1 MFARILTIS
10 THNQIYCVL
19 CAIYG
24 TGNLSVA
31 SIAMLEQGA
40 SNFRAM
46 IFVTLRYVQ
55 RFGDFIH
62 VIEQYYKTIE
72 APEKEN
78 LLAEGQS
85 PYPSPA
91 SSDAGMSFELR
102 YASPTSTASL
112 C

>member
-62 VIEQYYKTIE
+62 VIEQYYKTRNWSYAAIE
-72 APEKEN
+72 
-78 LLAEGQS
+78 LEGS
-85 PYPSPA
+85 RLHCIC
-91 SSDAGMSFELR
+91 M
-102 YASPTSTASL
+102 
-112 C
+112 